1 VDAEEVTRL
10 RVVLTRLARRLRQ
23 TAGPGITPSQL
34 SVLFTVDRSGP
45 LTPGEL
51 ADLEEVQPPT
61 VSRIIGGLEG
71 DGLVT
76 RTAAEGDRRT
86 AVVAITPAGRKT
98 LSQIQLRRDV
108 WLARRTDSLNE
119 RDGASLAAALP
130 VLERLLGE

>member
-1 VDAEEVTRL
+1 MTRL

-34 SVLFTVDRSGP
+34 SVLYTVDRSGP

-51 ADLEEVQPPT
+51 AELEEVQPPT

-71 DGLVT
+71 EGLVT
-76 RTAAEGDRRT
+76 RTAAQGDRRT
-86 AVVAITPAGRKT
+86 AVVAITPLGRQT
-98 LSQIQLRRDV
+98 LQDIQLRREA
-108 WLARRTDSLNE
+108 WLARRTDALGPDDS
-119 RDGASLAAALP
+119 AVLAAALP

>member
-1 VDAEEVTRL
+1 MTRL
-10 RVVLTRLARRLRQ
+10 RVALTRLARRLRQ

-71 DGLVT
+71 EGLVT
-76 RTAAEGDRRT
+76 RTAAQGDRRT
-86 AVVAITPAGRKT
+86 AVVAITPLGRKT
-98 LSQIQLRRDV
+98 LQDIQLRRDA
-108 WLARRTDSLNE
+108 WLARRTDSLQPE
-119 RDGASLAAALP
+119 DSATLAAALP